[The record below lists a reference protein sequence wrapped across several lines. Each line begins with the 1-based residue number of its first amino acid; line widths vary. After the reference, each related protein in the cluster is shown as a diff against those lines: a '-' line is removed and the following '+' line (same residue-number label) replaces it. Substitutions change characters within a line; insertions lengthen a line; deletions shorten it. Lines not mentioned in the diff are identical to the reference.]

1 VAAWAAVGEAPLE
14 YLRTMLSHGGA
25 ASAEL
30 SCNLGPVAGRAQLI
44 HEGLQLL
51 LLVLCPAAMCCIVMV
66 SIFTVKCG
74 ASFLL
79 VRPAELSRHTV

>member
-1 VAAWAAVGEAPLE
+1 MAAWAAVGEAPLE

-51 LLVLCPAAMCCIVMV
+51 LLVLCPAAMLYSHGKYIHSQVWRFF
-66 SIFTVKCG
+66 SPR
-74 ASFLL
+74 S
-79 VRPAELSRHTV
+79 SS